1 MKLPPGKYLH
11 ECFYIDKGWSKTG
24 LVWKRRPRRHFKSK
38 WAYTVWNR
46 CNRERRAGTKVPN
59 YNIYKVG
66 IDGKIYPCHLIV
78 EAMLEHQRKEEEYRR
93 ILAA

>member
-38 WAYTVWNR
+38 WACVVWNKT
-46 CNRERRAGTKVPN
+46 NRERKAGTKATGRD
-59 YNIYKVG
+59 IFQVG
-66 IDGKIYPCHLIV
+66 LDGKIYPCNLIV
-78 EAMLEHQRKEEEYRR
+78 EAMIEYQMREEEYRK
-93 ILAA
+93 ILSA